1 MKDLDTT
8 LFASM
13 SDNDLNTLLDH
24 LCSSLDILRK
34 YVYSITNYDE
44 ILKLALLQIRVFEE
58 LKSREKINSHD

>member
-44 ILKLALLQIRVFEE
+44 ILKLALLQIRVF
-58 LKSREKINSHD
+58 